1 MKSDCYDYMVFR
13 ITKNDGMQEE
23 NFNEWQECFKIDE
36 LTYHQLHHDLCK
48 KLREMIKNRQG
59 KN

>member
-1 MKSDCYDYMVFR
+1 MVFR